1 MSDDNKSR
9 DDDKNG
15 KKTGEFK
22 VPPRT
27 YIIWIAILG
36 AIPLLMLFR
45 NNAGSPG
52 EILTQTQFFQKVDS
66 NLVTK
71 GLIIYDPQSPF
82 LHEVRGNYFKTDAEG
97 NKVLEGAK
105 AVVVP
110 FVAKV
115 RLTDKLEDKV
125 LSSGAFETKQPNT
138 VLLGIVYSLFPILLI
153 GLLIWFFFIRQIKMA
168 GKGALS
174 FGKSKAR
181 MLDRKSVV

>member
-9 DDDKNG
+9 DDDRNG
-15 KKTGEFK
+15 KKNGDFK

-45 NNAGSPG
+45 NNASSPG
-52 EILTQTQFFQKVDS
+52 DILTQSQFFQKVDS

-82 LHEVRGNYFKTDAEG
+82 LHEVRGKYIKTDAEG
-97 NKVLEGAK
+97 NQILEGTK
-105 AVVVP
+105 VVELP
-110 FVAKV
+110 FMAKV

-125 LSSGAFETKQPNT
+125 LSSGVFETISSPM
-138 VLLGIVYSLFPILLI
+138 I
-153 GLLIWFFFIRQIKMA
+153 
-168 GKGALS
+168 
-174 FGKSKAR
+174 
-181 MLDRKSVV
+181 